1 MAKRRV
7 RQKIRAG
14 QPAKRAQQEIKALR
28 ASRDQM
34 NATDTLYKD
43 EAKRPDDLT
52 TMFEGNTPGETAA
65 ADSTLND
72 KTKKAMKAEEYEYD
86 KAPSRKRVPVT
97 PAPKS
102 GELVNLDPVK
112 VYLREMG
119 AASLLSVKEEVTIA
133 KKIEQ
138 GERQVQDALL
148 SLPIALSFLK
158 ELALKLRAG
167 ETSIITILRGYV
179 DTDPALAEI
188 KERFI
193 WQVGEAIRMEKE
205 RAVFRSDL
213 RRQGID
219 QHEAVRLMIRI
230 DRTTSSI
237 VRLFQEDRIQ
247 GKHIKRIL
255 SKTRKLFHKMESLRE
270 ESLTDRGDAGRSII
284 PRTAGAPPEV
294 TLRRME
300 DALSIDYEGF
310 KHVLDIVAIGEAVAR
325 EAKNDLI
332 RGNLRLV
339 VSVAKR
345 YCNRGLQLLDLIQEG
360 NIGLMR
366 AVEKFEYRR
375 GHKFSTYATWWIRQA
390 INRAIAD
397 QGRTIRIPVHM
408 IETIN
413 RLLKDSK
420 DFARKTGRE
429 PTPEEMAER
438 LGIDL
443 EKIRNV
449 IKISKEPLSLD
460 TPIGDEEDSNLGD
473 FIEDVDTLSPFD
485 ATIRDDLRKN
495 LQNVLTTLTPR
506 EERVLRMRFGID
518 TQSDLTLEEVGKT
531 FSVTRERIRQI
542 EGKALKKLKHPN
554 RKNTL
559 SSFIKD

>member
-1 MAKRRV
+1 MVEKRVTKKRRAGRPSKRV
-7 RQKIRAG
+7 RQGI
-14 QPAKRAQQEIKALR
+14 EALY
-28 ASRDQM
+28 ASQDHSD
-34 NATDTLYKD
+34 DTGAPHKD
-43 EAKRPDDLT
+43 KEDRPDDLT
-52 TMFEGNTPGETAA
+52 AMFERDAFRETGK
-65 ADSTLND
+65 ADSTV
-72 KTKKAMKAEEYEYD
+72 KKISRGSVKAGEEDDE
-86 KAPSRKRVPVT
+86 APSRKRT
-97 PAPKS
+97 SLFSEQK
-102 GELVNLDPVK
+102 GEPVNLDPVK

-119 AASLLSVKEEVTIA
+119 TASLLSVKEEVEIS
-133 KKIEQ
+133 KRIEQ
-138 GERQVQDALL
+138 GEKQVRNALL
-148 SLPIALSFLK
+148 SLPVALSFLK
-158 ELALKLRAG
+158 DLALKLRAG
-167 ETSIITILRGYV
+167 EISIIAILRGYV
-179 DTDPALAEI
+179 DTDPYLAEVR
-188 KERFI
+188 ERFL

-205 RAVFRSDL
+205 RAAFRSDL
-213 RRQGID
+213 HRQGID
-219 QHEAVRLMIRI
+219 QHETVKLLIRI
-230 DRTTSSI
+230 DRTTSTI

-247 GKHIKRIL
+247 AKHIKKIL
-255 SKTRKLFHKMESLRE
+255 LKTRKLFHKMEELRD
-270 ESLTDRGDAGRSII
+270 ESLANGGSAGRRIM

-294 TLRRME
+294 MLRRLE
-300 DALSIDYEGF
+300 DALGTDYEGL
-310 KHVLDIVAIGEAVAR
+310 KQALDTAAIGEAFAR
-325 EAKNDLI
+325 EAKNELI
-332 RGNLRLV
+332 SGNLRLV
-339 VSVAKR
+339 VSVAKK

-413 RLLKDSK
+413 RLLKGSK
-420 DFARKTGRE
+420 DFVRRMGRE

-438 LGIDL
+438 LEIDL
-443 EKIRNV
+443 EKVRNV

-485 ATIRDDLRKN
+485 ATIRDDLRKS
-495 LQNVLTTLTPR
+495 LHNVLTTLTPR
-506 EERVLRMRFGID
+506 EEHILRMRFGID
-518 TQSDLTLEEVGKT
+518 TKLDLTLEEVGKA

-554 RKNTL
+554 RKKSL

>member
-1 MAKRRV
+1 MVKRQVAK
-7 RQKIRAG
+7 KTRADRST
-14 QPAKRAQQEIKALR
+14 KRAQQEIKALR
-28 ASRDQM
+28 ESRNQLD
-34 NATDTLYKD
+34 DTGTSYKD
-43 EAKRPDDLT
+43 EEGQPDDLT
-52 TMFEGNTPGETAA
+52 TMFEGDTPREADA

-72 KTKKAMKAEEYEYD
+72 KTQKAMKAEKNEHN
-86 KAPSRKRVPVT
+86 KAPSRKRVSVI
-97 PAPKS
+97 PASKS
-102 GELVNLDPVK
+102 EEPVNLDPVK

-119 AASLLSVKEEVTIA
+119 AASLLSVKEEVEIA
-133 KKIEQ
+133 KRIEQ
-138 GERQVQDALL
+138 GEKQIQNALF

-167 ETSIITILRGYV
+167 ETSITTILRGYV
-179 DTDPALAEI
+179 DTDPALSEL

-213 RRQGID
+213 HGQGID

-247 GKHIKRIL
+247 GKHITRIL
-255 SKTRKLFHKMESLRE
+255 SKTRKLFLKMKRLRE
-270 ESLTDRGDAGRSII
+270 ESLTDQGDVGRRIM

-310 KHVLDIVAIGEAVAR
+310 KHVLDTAAIGEAVAR
-325 EAKNDLI
+325 EAKNELI

-339 VSVAKR
+339 VSVAKK
-345 YCNRGLQLLDLIQEG
+345 YCNRGLQLLDLVQEG

-408 IETIN
+408 IENIN

-420 DFARKTGRE
+420 DFARKMGRE

-443 EKIRNV
+443 EKIRTV

-473 FIEDVDTLSPFD
+473 FIEDINTLSPFD

-518 TQSDLTLEEVGKT
+518 TKSDLTLEEVGKT

-554 RKNTL
+554 RKKAL

>member
-1 MAKRRV
+1 MVKRQVAK
-7 RQKIRAG
+7 KTRADRST
-14 QPAKRAQQEIKALR
+14 KRAQQEIKALR
-28 ASRDQM
+28 ESRNQLD
-34 NATDTLYKD
+34 DTGTSYKD
-43 EAKRPDDLT
+43 EEGQPDDLT
-52 TMFEGNTPGETAA
+52 TMFEGDTPREADA

-72 KTKKAMKAEEYEYD
+72 KTQKAMKAEKNEHN
-86 KAPSRKRVPVT
+86 KAPSRKRVSVI
-97 PAPKS
+97 PASKS
-102 GELVNLDPVK
+102 EEPVNLDPVK

-119 AASLLSVKEEVTIA
+119 AASLLSVKEEVEIA
-133 KKIEQ
+133 KRIEQ
-138 GERQVQDALL
+138 GEKQIQNALF

-167 ETSIITILRGYV
+167 ETSITTILRGYV
-179 DTDPALAEI
+179 DTDPALSEL

-213 RRQGID
+213 HGQGID
-219 QHEAVRLMIRI
+219 RHEAVRLMIRI

-247 GKHIKRIL
+247 GKHITRIL
-255 SKTRKLFHKMESLRE
+255 SKTRKLFLKMKRLRE
-270 ESLTDRGDAGRSII
+270 ESLTDQGDVGRRIM

-310 KHVLDIVAIGEAVAR
+310 KHVLDTAAIGEAVAR
-325 EAKNDLI
+325 EAKNELI

-339 VSVAKR
+339 VSVAKK
-345 YCNRGLQLLDLIQEG
+345 YCNRGLQLLDLVQEG

-408 IETIN
+408 IENIN

-420 DFARKTGRE
+420 DFARKMGRE

-443 EKIRNV
+443 EKIRTV

-473 FIEDVDTLSPFD
+473 FIEDINTLSPFD

-518 TQSDLTLEEVGKT
+518 TKSDLTLEEVGKT

-554 RKNTL
+554 RKKAL